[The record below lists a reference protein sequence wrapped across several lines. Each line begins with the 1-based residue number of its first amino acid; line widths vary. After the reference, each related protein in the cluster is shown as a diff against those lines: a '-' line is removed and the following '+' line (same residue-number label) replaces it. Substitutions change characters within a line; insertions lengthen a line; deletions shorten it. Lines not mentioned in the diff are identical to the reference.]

1 LGGGLGAGND
11 VPKDSQTAVPKTPAL
26 LKSLSN

>member
-11 VPKDSQTAVPKTPAL
+11 VPKDSQTAAPKTPRL
-26 LKSLSN
+26 LR